1 MSKFPFDRS
10 WLSEMSDRLLRC
22 AGELRVDNKVVTF
35 EELVSS
41 DTLLNEVR
49 HALKRHGWP
58 SRTPE
63 EIRQELLRLQG
74 RWKPCKYKTEASRRV
89 ATNNPYLWVDDSED
103 DDDNF
108 MPSVVS
114 SKGKSAASSKGK
126 SAASSEGK
134 SDASSKGKSAASSK
148 RR

>member
-10 WLSEMSDRLLRC
+10 WLPEMSDRLLRC
-22 AGELRVDNKVVTF
+22 AGELRVDNQIVTF

-63 EIRQELLRLQG
+63 EIRQELLRLHG
-74 RWKPCKYKTEASRRV
+74 RWNRVTELKMIEAALCDLPVCFESIKIRFWPTEYAYFIQVIDVRII
-89 ATNNPYLWVDDSED
+89 AFCCNA
-103 DDDNF
+103 
-108 MPSVVS
+108 
-114 SKGKSAASSKGK
+114 GKF
-126 SAASSEGK
+126 
-134 SDASSKGKSAASSK
+134 
-148 RR
+148 